1 MYCSIA
7 NDHFVLTQSQFPFH
21 LLVCSS
27 TSLPICLLSVCL
39 SVCVSTYLSRSD
51 ATTLSF
57 FLSPFL
63 CISLSLPL
71 SLSLSLSFIFFFLFS
86 LVSSICLSRPVFF
99 FHTHTLSLSLS
110 LTHCHSFFSQEFH
123 TTLQRLTDILL
134 EEYKVPDA
142 AVNKYRLKTLKPF
155 EVAYDVKRNV
165 DAAMARLEIM

>member
-7 NDHFVLTQSQFPFH
+7 NDHFYLTQSQFLFY

-27 TSLPICLLSVCL
+27 ASLPICLLSVCL
-39 SVCVSTYLSRSD
+39 SVSVSTYLYRSD
-51 ATTLSF
+51 ANTLSF

-63 CISLSLPL
+63 CM
-71 SLSLSLSFIFFFLFS
+71 SLSLSNLFFSLFS
-86 LVSSICLSRPVFF
+86 LSFFSLCLCRPVAF
-99 FHTHTLSLSLS
+99 FHTNSHSLSLS
-110 LTHCHSFFSQEFH
+110 LTHCHSFFPQEFH

-165 DAAMARLEIM
+165 DAAMARFEIM